1 MTLSVF
7 FGCTF
12 IAFGPALGLFLFTI
26 ARDPLR
32 IIILIAGAFFWLVS
46 LLLSSLIWFIAVKAS
61 DPRDEPLQKGL
72 LIFGVMFS
80 VLLQEAFRFLYYKLL
95 RKAIEG
101 LVALS
106 EDGCSPISIQQ
117 MAYVAGVG
125 FGLMS
130 GAFSMINLLAD
141 SLGPGTVG
149 IHGDSQ
155 LYFLTSDVLQP
166 PVRGQPGALLPADGC
181 CRCLGLPTLRGI
193 CPEPATLPALSTE
206 WSQPPAGILRPRGM
220 FLSPAS
226 PALPSYPGGKS
237 GRHLLCNIFSS
248 GLGDTSQSWRGGR
261 WGPAAA
267 ASRPVWL
274 GLAHSDAP
282 LGASRGQLSFG
293 GPGFAGPAA
302 SGAPVSLPGK
312 DAALDCQRP
321 EPKETHHFSPCRRR
335 CAVPCGGVGEPTSP
349 PHHRVEE
356 VALQSAA
363 ALWLGANCC
372 GATFSTPLS
381 SPAALGAAALVLDY
395 SSCGGLTSWCREGG
409 AGGPTAPRTGRGWGK
424 DGTIWYQ
431 RAQWTQRVVEGSGG
445 DATPQ
450 LVPAQ
455 LGKGVQGTI
464 PVDHCPHLN
473 LEGDF
478 QAGTSP
484 DAVPQGSEEE
494 TAIGLRRQF

>member
-1 MTLSVF
+1 MTLAVF

-141 SLGPGTVG
+141 ALGPGTVG

-166 PVRGQPGALLPADGC
+166 PVRGQPGALLPANGRC
-181 CRCLGLPTLRGI
+181 CCLGLPTLGGI
-193 CPEPATLPALSTE
+193 CPEPAALPALSTE
-206 WSQPPAGILRPRGM
+206 RS
-220 FLSPAS
+220 
-226 PALPSYPGGKS
+226 
-237 GRHLLCNIFSS
+237 
-248 GLGDTSQSWRGGR
+248 
-261 WGPAAA
+261 
-267 ASRPVWL
+267 
-274 GLAHSDAP
+274 
-282 LGASRGQLSFG
+282 
-293 GPGFAGPAA
+293 
-302 SGAPVSLPGK
+302 
-312 DAALDCQRP
+312 
-321 EPKETHHFSPCRRR
+321 
-335 CAVPCGGVGEPTSP
+335 
-349 PHHRVEE
+349 
-356 VALQSAA
+356 
-363 ALWLGANCC
+363 
-372 GATFSTPLS
+372 
-381 SPAALGAAALVLDY
+381 
-395 SSCGGLTSWCREGG
+395 
-409 AGGPTAPRTGRGWGK
+409 
-424 DGTIWYQ
+424 
-431 RAQWTQRVVEGSGG
+431 
-445 DATPQ
+445 
-450 LVPAQ
+450 
-455 LGKGVQGTI
+455 
-464 PVDHCPHLN
+464 
-473 LEGDF
+473 
-478 QAGTSP
+478 
-484 DAVPQGSEEE
+484 
-494 TAIGLRRQF
+494 

>member
-61 DPRDEPLQKGL
+61 DPQDEPLQKGL

-80 VLLQEAFRFLYYKLL
+80 VLLQEVFRFLYYKLL

-181 CRCLGLPTLRGI
+181 CRCLGLPTVRGI

-206 WSQPPAGILRPRGM
+206 WSQPPAGILRPCGCSCPQPPLPSPPILAARAAVTFSAIS
-220 FLSPAS
+220 FLLDWRTPAS
-226 PALPSYPGGKS
+226 P
-237 GRHLLCNIFSS
+237 
-248 GLGDTSQSWRGGR
+248 
-261 WGPAAA
+261 
-267 ASRPVWL
+267 
-274 GLAHSDAP
+274 
-282 LGASRGQLSFG
+282 
-293 GPGFAGPAA
+293 
-302 SGAPVSLPGK
+302 
-312 DAALDCQRP
+312 
-321 EPKETHHFSPCRRR
+321 
-335 CAVPCGGVGEPTSP
+335 
-349 PHHRVEE
+349 
-356 VALQSAA
+356 
-363 ALWLGANCC
+363 
-372 GATFSTPLS
+372 
-381 SPAALGAAALVLDY
+381 
-395 SSCGGLTSWCREGG
+395 GG
-409 AGGPTAPRTGRGWGK
+409 AGAGVWLWQPADRCGWGWLTPMPLWEPPE
-424 DGTIWYQ
+424 DSS
-431 RAQWTQRVVEGSGG
+431 VLG
-445 DATPQ
+445 DLALLALP
-450 LVPAQ
+450 
-455 LGKGVQGTI
+455 
-464 PVDHCPHLN
+464 
-473 LEGDF
+473 
-478 QAGTSP
+478 
-484 DAVPQGSEEE
+484 
-494 TAIGLRRQF
+494 